1 MQIRNSKAFYLK
13 TWPHSHIGNINT
25 EQARREWLQATASEL
40 RDVLRFNQSSLKEAI
55 NSRIRDTTEVELFLN
70 TQGPDLV
77 QNVSCTPPDDHY

>member
-1 MQIRNSKAFYLK
+1 M
-13 TWPHSHIGNINT
+13 
-25 EQARREWLQATASEL
+25 QATASEL

-77 QNVSCTPPDDHY
+77 QNVSCAPPDDLE